1 MRIAPATSVFEVVSR
16 RARATGAVNL
26 GQGFPDGNG
35 PKHVRKAIARA
46 ALDGPQQYPPMIGLP
61 ELREQVAARGP
72 VRLDPDAEVT
82 VTSGATEALASA
94 ILALVSPG
102 DAVVV
107 IAPAYDLYA
116 PMVARA
122 GAEVRWV
129 FTRAPGFAVDPDE
142 LNRAADG
149 AAMIIV
155 CDPMNPLGR
164 RLTVT
169 EQAGIARAAVAHGCV
184 VLADEV
190 WDSVTLPGCDYLSLA
205 AFPELRERIVCVG
218 SAGKVF
224 GMTGV
229 KVGWMCAAPA
239 LTARLRAPHQY
250 LAFTTPPALQAGIA
264 EGLAGEAKW
273 AKHAR
278 AALARG
284 RARLAKGLEAAG
296 YAVLPGDA
304 TWFLNIDLAASGVE
318 MDDAAFNDLLIDRH
332 GVAGIPVSAFY
343 PHDAATNLLR
353 LCHAKADETLDAGLE
368 RLAAARRD
376 LRPARVARA

>member
-1 MRIAPATSVFEVVSR
+1 MRITPATSVFEVVSR

-35 PKHVRKAIARA
+35 PEYVRRAIARA

-61 ELREQVAARGP
+61 ELRGAVAARGP
-72 VRLDPDAEVT
+72 VRWDAETEVT

-94 ILALVSPG
+94 ILGLVSPG

-122 GAEVRWV
+122 GATVRWV
-129 FTRAPGFAVDPDE
+129 FTRAPDFALDPDD
-142 LNRAADG
+142 LHRAADG

-164 RLTVT
+164 RLTVD
-169 EQAGIARAAVAHGCV
+169 EQIGVARAAEAHGCT

-190 WDSVTLPGCDYLSLA
+190 WDSVTLPGCDYLSLS
-205 AFPELRERIVCVG
+205 AFPELRERIVVVG

-239 LTARLRAPHQY
+239 LTARLRATHQY

-264 EGLAGEAKW
+264 EGLAGEADW
-273 AKHAR
+273 SAQAR
-278 AALARG
+278 AALGRS
-284 RARLAKGLEAAG
+284 RARLAGGLEAAG

-318 MDDAAFNDLLIDRH
+318 MDDASFNDLLIDRH

-343 PHDAATNLLR
+343 PCDPATNLLR
-353 LCHAKADETLDAGLE
+353 LCHAKADATLDVGVEALSRARKLE
-368 RLAAARRD
+368 A
-376 LRPARVARA
+376 VA